1 MSFNLNYLGLI
12 LGLAAIGF
20 SIVGMIDALI
30 QGDYSFGENE
40 LGLVVGGLLLIFYFT
55 GGMKRRKR

>member
-20 SIVGMIDALI
+20 SIVGMIDDLI